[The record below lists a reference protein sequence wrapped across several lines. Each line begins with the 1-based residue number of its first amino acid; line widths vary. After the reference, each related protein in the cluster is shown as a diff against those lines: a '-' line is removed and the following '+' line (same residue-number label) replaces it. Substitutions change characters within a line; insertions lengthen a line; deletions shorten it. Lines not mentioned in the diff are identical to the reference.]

1 MLKKSIKIDKTAWIL
16 LSVIVL
22 GVILRI
28 YDLGAESLW
37 QDEAGSI
44 DQATRD
50 LPSLFFGF
58 HLSPLYFFLLRYWIR
73 LFGASEF
80 ALRLPSAML
89 GVGSIFLIYTIGKI
103 LFDKKTGLISSLIL
117 AISPFHIF
125 YSQETRHYALFV
137 FLTLLSMLFFLRIL
151 KRKKS
156 ESKPYIYYGIV
167 TVMLLYTTLWGV
179 FIVII
184 QNLFFFVK
192 KIGPRKKWIMIQA
205 AVLAIFLIWL
215 VPFVVFLCEQR
226 EFVKTCIQWIPKP
239 EFRSLIETF
248 QIFNYGGCR
257 YGGWDFFIGFKEIGF
272 SQSLLY
278 IMGIF
283 FILGLIP
290 SRRAERDSI
299 FFINLWLFIPIV
311 VMFTFSLVYF
321 SIFLTRYLIFASLAY
336 YILVAKGISRMRN
349 SIMLIGV
356 VLVVLILSASSLTTY
371 YTKELKLNWRKA
383 IEYVET
389 NIRDNEIIVIAPSDR
404 SQMFSY
410 YGAGGVKFQNKNR
423 IKIDIINELGID
435 MLKGGFIYEH
445 GGKKLIGVQ
454 NLAQLKKIL
463 NSEKISEKH
472 KGIWFIAVSRWFKNH
487 LPIKRY
493 LDESYEK
500 KSESRYNGVDVYLYK
515 KLL

>member
-1 MLKKSIKIDKTAWIL
+1 MIVFLKVFESIVILLGIGVIGFTIISRKIVPIKILDVISPLILDIALPCLIFTNIIFRFDPINFPEWWTLPLWWIGFTIITIL
-16 LSVIVL
+16 LSLIGMKL
-22 GVILRI
+22 IKKKFR
-28 YDLGAESLW
+28 
-37 QDEAGSI
+37 
-44 DQATRD
+44 
-50 LPSLFFGF
+50 
-58 HLSPLYFFLLRYWIR
+58 
-73 LFGASEF
+73 SEF
-80 ALRLPSAML
+80 GISLLYPN
-89 GVGSIFLIYTIGKI
+89 SIFV
-103 LFDKKTGLISSLIL
+103 
-117 AISPFHIF
+117 P
-125 YSQETRHYALFV
+125 
-137 FLTLLSMLFFLRIL
+137 
-151 KRKKS
+151 
-156 ESKPYIYYGIV
+156 
-167 TVMLLYTTLWGV
+167 
-179 FIVII
+179 IVII

-423 IKIDIINELGID
+423 IKIDIINELGIN
-435 MLKGGFIYEH
+435 MLKGGFIYER

-454 NLAQLKKIL
+454 NLAQLEKIL